1 MSVSEENWL
10 AVDRFLTDTLVGE
23 DDVLTAAKEAS
34 SKGGLPQIE
43 VSAPQGKLLMLL
55 AKLTGARKVL
65 EIGTLGAYSTTWLA
79 RGLPEDGEII
89 TCEFEPKHAE
99 VAQKNLERAGLAAKV
114 SIQVGAALD
123 TLPRLAADGAGPFD
137 LVFIDA
143 DKVNNANYV
152 EWALKLTRPGSL
164 IVLDNV
170 VRGGSVLDSGQ
181 GDDDDAAAVRGT
193 RAALELLGSDERL
206 EATAVQ
212 TLGSKG
218 WDGFALA
225 RVK

>member
-1 MSVSEENWL
+1 MSVAEERWL
-10 AVDRFLTDTLVGE
+10 EVDRFLTDTLVGE
-23 DDVLTAAKEAS
+23 DSVLAQAREATAA
-34 SKGGLPQIE
+34 GGLPQIE

-55 AKLTGARKVL
+55 ARLTGARKVL
-65 EIGTLGAYSTTWLA
+65 EIGTLGGYSTTWLA

-89 TCEFEPKHAE
+89 TCEYEPKHAE
-99 VAQKNLERAGLAAKV
+99 VARKNLERAGVAGKV
-114 SIQVGAALD
+114 SIRVGAALD
-123 TLPRLAADGAGPFD
+123 TLPRLEAEEAGPFD

-152 EWALKLTRPGSL
+152 QWALKLTRPGSL

-170 VRGGSVLDSGQ
+170 VRGGSVLDSGE
-181 GDDDDAAAVRGT
+181 GNDDEAAAIRGT
-193 RAALELLGSDERL
+193 RDALELLGSDERL

-212 TLGSKG
+212 TLGAKG

>member
-1 MSVSEENWL
+1 MSVAEERWL
-10 AVDRFLTDTLVGE
+10 EVDRFLTGTLVGE
-23 DDVLTAAKEAS
+23 DGVLAQAREAS
-34 SKGGLPQIE
+34 AAGGLPHIE

-55 AKLTGARKVL
+55 AQLTGARKVL
-65 EIGTLGAYSTTWLA
+65 EIGTLGGYSTIWLA

-89 TCEFEPKHAE
+89 TCEYEPKHAE
-99 VAQKNLERAGLAAKV
+99 VAQQNLERAGLAGKV
-114 SIQVGAALD
+114 SIRVGAALD
-123 TLPRLAADGAGPFD
+123 TLPRLEAEEAGPFD

-152 EWALKLTRPGSL
+152 QWALKLTRPGSL

-170 VRGGSVLDSGQ
+170 VRGGSVLDSGE
-181 GDDDDAAAVRGT
+181 GNDDEAAAIRGT
-193 RAALELLGSDERL
+193 RGALELLGSDERL

-212 TLGSKG
+212 TLGAKG